1 MKGYVKGKPFI
12 QNGLGAHLCQ
22 VAPYEMVICTGL
34 KAIHFVQAIPRGI
47 KIRGIFYFRN
57 IKPTSTVSGE
67 VG

>member
-1 MKGYVKGKPFI
+1 MKVYVKGKPFI

-47 KIRGIFYFRN
+47 AKGLHIKIY
-57 IKPTSTVSGE
+57 KELSS
-67 VG
+67 